1 MSYTNPNA
9 IQPTRAAAPM
19 QQFNFNQFQPQLS
32 QPIFPQP
39 SGNIY
44 FVNNSL
50 EVANIPVGVGTSA
63 VLCLSENLIY
73 LKSMQNGMPM
83 ILAYRINP
91 LETPISNPNSNS
103 PVQEANDATAA
114 EQPIANNNSNVD
126 YDNLLK
132 EMKQEYE
139 GKINHL
145 ETILGELKEKIG
157 GLIECRF

>member
-1 MSYTNPNA
+1 
-9 IQPTRAAAPM
+9 
-19 QQFNFNQFQPQLS
+19 
-32 QPIFPQP
+32 
-39 SGNIY
+39 
-44 FVNNSL
+44 
-50 EVANIPVGVGTSA
+50 
-63 VLCLSENLIY
+63 
-73 LKSMQNGMPM
+73 MQNGMPM

-91 LETPISNPNSNS
+91 LEAPISNPNSNS
-103 PVQEANDATAA
+103 SVQEANDATAA
-114 EQPIANNNSNVD
+114 EQPIVNNSNVD

>member
-1 MSYTNPNA
+1 MTYPNNSA
-9 IQPTRAAAPM
+9 VQPPRPAQTQP
-19 QQFNFNQFQPQLS
+19 FSFNQYQPQIS

-83 ILAYRINP
+83 LLGYKISP
-91 LETPISNPNSNS
+91 LESSTSAPTQPEESSETEEPNKSEQN
-103 PVQEANDATAA
+103 VNYNDIIA
-114 EQPIANNNSNVD
+114 E
-126 YDNLLK
+126 
-132 EMKQEYE
+132 MRTEYQD
-139 GKINHL
+139 KIKKL
-145 ETILGELKEKIG
+145 EDALGELREKVG
-157 GLIECRF
+157 GLVECQF

>member
-1 MSYTNPNA
+1 MSYTTTAAMPTNRQVPPLQ
-9 IQPTRAAAPM
+9 QPF
-19 QQFNFNQFQPQLS
+19 QFSQYQYQPQVS

-83 ILAYRINP
+83 LLGYKITPMESSVSTPTPPQEDRTVEEPSMVRPPNQFEETLNAFKQQYEDKIKN
-91 LETPISNPNSNS
+91 LEDS
-103 PVQEANDATAA
+103 
-114 EQPIANNNSNVD
+114 IASLQD
-126 YDNLLK
+126 K
-132 EMKQEYE
+132 M
-139 GKINHL
+139 
-145 ETILGELKEKIG
+145 G
-157 GLIECRF
+157 GLVQCQF